1 MLVIFAQVI
10 RLTAHII
17 IILNNEEE
25 NTNNEQYTSINWRPD
40 EQTKRKNK
48 QKTSFLPLLSI
59 EEDSEFHD
67 ADDKENR
74 HKMHH
79 L

>member
-25 NTNNEQYTSINWRPD
+25 NTNNEQYTRIN
-40 EQTKRKNK
+40 
-48 QKTSFLPLLSI
+48 
-59 EEDSEFHD
+59 
-67 ADDKENR
+67 
-74 HKMHH
+74 
-79 L
+79 